1 MPKKNPKHEG
11 SKQKRQKTRKVNRNE
26 LIGGNIFDNI
36 RKSFVKTAIKTT
48 PMPMMQK
55 GLKPRDLNKKTGKWE
70 KVNLIP
76 RAAWK
81 YAGVPDK
88 ALNKWKY
95 IK

>member
-1 MPKKNPKHEG
+1 MPKKKPKHKR
-11 SKQKRQKTRKVNRNE
+11 SQQKRQKTRKVRRNE
-26 LIGGNIFDNI
+26 LIGGNIIDNI
-36 RKSFVKTAIKTT
+36 RNWFVKMAIKTT

-55 GLKPRDLNKKTGKWE
+55 GSKPRVIHKKTGKWE

-95 IK
+95 MK